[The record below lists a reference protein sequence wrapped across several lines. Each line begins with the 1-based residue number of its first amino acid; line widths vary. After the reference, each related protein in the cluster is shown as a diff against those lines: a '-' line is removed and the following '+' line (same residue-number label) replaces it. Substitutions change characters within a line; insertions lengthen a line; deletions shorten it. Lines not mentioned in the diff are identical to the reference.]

1 MSDYGP
7 LAHVVSS
14 ATALVAATAAITLS
28 FKGRATWEPWEEDI
42 PKGPERVAGVL
53 AAVAIGCAWLW
64 ARRENT
70 PEITK
75 WASILAGAT
84 LVFLLVYGYLV
95 AMLTYVSRVALRRGG
110 RVDERKVIG
119 GFRLIPA
126 ANKAVKQSGQSV
138 QQYFEGTSY
147 NADLVWTRT
156 SRAIAKLLFVVSYS
170 GLSVCGT
177 VALGLVGILIGLRS
191 GK

>member
-1 MSDYGP
+1 M
-7 LAHVVSS
+7 
-14 ATALVAATAAITLS
+14 
-28 FKGRATWEPWEEDI
+28 
-42 PKGPERVAGVL
+42 
-53 AAVAIGCAWLW
+53 
-64 ARRENT
+64 
-70 PEITK
+70 
-75 WASILAGAT
+75 
-84 LVFLLVYGYLV
+84 FLLVYGYLV